1 MKHSFYRRYGKR
13 LFDFCAALSALM
25 VLWPLLLGLAGLI
38 RVKLG
43 AGVVFGQR
51 RPGLDEKIFTIF
63 KFRTMTNERDESGDL
78 LPDERRIRPLGA
90 FLRKSSL
97 DELPELINII
107 RGEMSLVGPRP
118 LLPEYLPYYTERE
131 RLRHSVRPGMTGL
144 AQVSGRN
151 YLPWDE
157 RLEVDVRYV
166 EKLSFGLDVKIILRT
181 VAQVIRAKN
190 VAVVPEKV
198 SPYLSQYRENKKMI
212 EAEKSGG

>member
-1 MKHSFYRRYGKR
+1 MKHFFYRRYGKR
-13 LFDFCAALSALM
+13 IFDCCFALSVLM

-38 RVKLG
+38 RVILG
-43 AGVVFGQR
+43 SGVVFGQR

-63 KFRTMTNERDESGDL
+63 KFRTMTNERDENGDL
-78 LPDERRIRPLGA
+78 LPDERRLRPLGA

-97 DELPELINII
+97 DELPELINIL

-118 LLPEYLPYYTERE
+118 LLPEYLPYYTNRE
-131 RLRHSVRPGMTGL
+131 RLRHSVRPGITGL

-166 EKLSFGLDVKIILRT
+166 EKLSFALDVKIILRT

-190 VAVVPEKV
+190 VAVVPEKA
-198 SPYLSQYRENKKMI
+198 SPYLSQYRENKKLI
-212 EAEKSGG
+212 EVEKGEG

>member
-1 MKHSFYRRYGKR
+1 VTHSFYRRRGKR
-13 LFDFCAALSALM
+13 ILDFCGALSALI
-25 VLWPLLLGLAGLI
+25 VLGPLLVGLAGLI
-38 RVKLG
+38 RCKLG
-43 AGVVFGQR
+43 PGVVFGQK
-51 RPGLDEKIFTIF
+51 RPGLHEKIFTIF
-63 KFRTMTNERDESGDL
+63 KFRTMTNERDQNGKM
-78 LPDERRIRPLGA
+78 LPDEQRLTPLGA

-97 DELPELINII
+97 DELPELINIL

-118 LLPEYLPYYTERE
+118 LLAEYLPYYTDRE

-157 RLEVDVRYV
+157 RLEADARYV
-166 EKLSFGLDVKIILRT
+166 ETMSFRLDIKIILRT
-181 VAQVIRAKN
+181 ALQVIRAKN